1 MFKSKTAK
9 NALLIAAVAL
19 MLCVSMFVGTTF
31 AWFTDQETSANN
43 RIVAGNLDV
52 DLLMYNGTS
61 YVSIANA
68 NGDIFNT
75 GATANNSNATLW
87 EPGKTQVAYLR
98 IENKGN
104 LDLKYQ
110 VSLKVDNVAHDLYE
124 VMEYAIVPNAAS
136 GTGVSQWN
144 GGNKVVVGTQLVAT
158 ETTLAAGTYHD
169 FALAIHMLEE
179 AGNEYKN
186 GEVSFDIT
194 VEATQLASEFDSF
207 GNDYDVDSPFITKTT
222 LNIPTDKITNGAITE
237 DMMIGSETG
246 NAYAELTVGTKLAD
260 GATAL
265 TLSTSKADA
274 NTGDDLY
281 AGEVYGFDFSI
292 DGLAGDNTEPVT
304 VTKKAALPTGLTNVV
319 GYHKGALFTDFTYDP
334 ATGDVT
340 VTVATFCNFTFATG
354 DKIETVTDFEALV
367 NAGLDKGAYVA
378 LKNDIT
384 NAPVATTAPYG
395 NKYGIAQNGGVLDG
409 NGNALIFNS
418 KSGDNYGIMTS
429 GGTIKNLSVGGVFR
443 GIVIMDPK
451 ETVYIDNVVIDD
463 ANVCY
468 SINTAEGDGKQEIII
483 TNSKIS
489 GWNSYGNTI
498 KSVSFTKCEFA
509 QGTYYNNVYGRLVR
523 PYVTATFKDCDFS
536 SMYYIDLSALVE
548 GETITFENCTV
559 KGVKLTADNW
569 TELVAPE
576 STCGENQISIEGRDG
591 SYMTAENV
599 FNYVII
605 K

>member
-1 MFKSKTAK
+1 MTNSKMTRR
-9 NALLIAAVAL
+9 ALLTSVMAL
-19 MLCVSMFVGTTF
+19 FLCFAMLTGTTF

-68 NGDIFNT
+68 NGDIFKT

-179 AGNEYKN
+179 AGNKYKN

-246 NAYAELTVGTKLAD
+246 NAYAELTAGTKLAD

-319 GYHKGALFTDFTYDP
+319 GYHKGTLFTDFTYDP

-340 VTVATFCNFTFATG
+340 VTVATFCNFTFVACEKLENVSDGLYKDSSDVYYVYNANGLETLNKKLAIAKTKISEIQLMNNIDFTGKTWTTVDNHADTITGYLSSINGNGYTISNLTINGQAMFSRFAGIYGMTIKDLTFDNATVNSNG
-354 DKIETVTDFEALV
+354 TINTSILTVQCYKNVL
-367 NAGLDKGAYVA
+367 LDNVDVKNSTIIGGYKVA
-378 LKNDIT
+378 PLIATVYNESSSSITATLKNCDVS
-384 NAPVATTAPYG
+384 NTT
-395 NKYGIAQNGGVLDG
+395 
-409 NGNALIFNS
+409 
-418 KSGDNYGIMTS
+418 
-429 GGTIKNLSVGGVFR
+429 
-443 GIVIMDPK
+443 
-451 ETVYIDNVVIDD
+451 
-463 ANVCY
+463 
-468 SINTAEGDGKQEIII
+468 
-483 TNSKIS
+483 
-489 GWNSYGNTI
+489 
-498 KSVSFTKCEFA
+498 
-509 QGTYYNNVYGRLVR
+509 
-523 PYVTATFKDCDFS
+523 VTATAYDFCTTG
-536 SMYYIDLSALVE
+536 MVAFVYADDNDKIV
-548 GETITFENCTV
+548 FENCTITDV
-559 KGVKLTADNW
+559 ALYAPNVYTAHAAVYTTGSSTLFNEVEGVTVNNV
-569 TELVAPE
+569 TF
-576 STCGENQISIEGRDG
+576 EN
-591 SYMTAENV
+591 
-599 FNYVII
+599 